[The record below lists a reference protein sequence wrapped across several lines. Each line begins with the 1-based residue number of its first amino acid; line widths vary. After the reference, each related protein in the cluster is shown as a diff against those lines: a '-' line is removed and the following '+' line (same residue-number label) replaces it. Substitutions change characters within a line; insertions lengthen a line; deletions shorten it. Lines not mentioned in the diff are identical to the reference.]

1 MPVER
6 GFSARSALKEY
17 AEEGKRVYLLIEGAG
32 SDPVGKKHLLGR
44 HPRTRFLNLY
54 LGTEY
59 QPLQDVGPLL
69 VPPEETPDFLT
80 WYIETGFS
88 QKAGILLIGDAD
100 EQAILRHLQGIIEVG
115 LPDYNFAFFRFYDP
129 DALECYAMCVDE
141 PERERLL
148 GPLTAMLW
156 PTLEIDD
163 QGVEAWTW
171 NEVFR
176 PPDRAP
182 YVAPQ
187 GEPAPIRLTEAQL
200 DAFERYKEEKMANWL
215 LKHKFRLL
223 TP

>member
-1 MPVER
+1 M
-6 GFSARSALKEY
+6 
-17 AEEGKRVYLLIEGAG
+17 
-32 SDPVGKKHLLGR
+32 H
-44 HPRTRFLNLY
+44 
-54 LGTEY
+54 
-59 QPLQDVGPLL
+59 DVSPLL
-69 VPPEETPDFLT
+69 VPPEDKPDFLN
-80 WYIETGFS
+80 WYLESGFS

-100 EQAILRHLQGIIEVG
+100 EQAILRHLQSIIEVG
-115 LPDYNFAFFRFYDP
+115 LPDYDFAFFRFYDP
-129 DALECYAMCVDE
+129 EALDCYAMSVDE

-148 GPLTAMLW
+148 GPLTALLW

-163 QGVEAWTW
+163 QGVEAWAW

-200 DAFERYKEEKMANWL
+200 DAFERYKEERMANWL